1 MNNPRFASAILSV
14 MMVCQYSVLS
24 SAQAETVRDHRR
36 VLGGVNLSQHCVT
49 TYGGGSR
56 ALNVNNTSRG
66 WVCRVRFTS
75 RRISEIFVQT
85 ACRQQYGRND
95 LLAEVRSSDD
105 SWVCV
110 VPRAR

>member
-36 VLGGVNLSQHCVT
+36 VLGGVNLTQYCVKEFG
-49 TYGGGSR
+49 YGK
-56 ALNVNNTSRG
+56 AVNVDNTSRG
-66 WVCRVRFTS
+66 WRCKLGYGPGF
-75 RRISEIFVQT
+75 RISVQT

-110 VPRAR
+110 NPRAR

>member
-1 MNNPRFASAILSV
+1 MNSPRFASAILSV

-36 VLGGVNLSQHCVT
+36 VLGGVNLTLYCANKHGDAKAV
-49 TYGGGSR
+49 
-56 ALNVNNTSRG
+56 NVNNTSGG
-66 WVCRVRFTS
+66 WRCRAGHRLS
-75 RRISEIFVQT
+75 SISVQT

-110 VPRAR
+110 VPRPR

>member
-36 VLGGVNLSQHCVT
+36 ILGGVNLSQYCANK
-49 TYGGGSR
+49 YGQ
-56 ALNVNNTSRG
+56 AIAINVDNTSGG
-66 WVCRVRFTS
+66 WRCKAGHRLTS
-75 RRISEIFVQT
+75 ISVLS

-95 LLAEVRSSDD
+95 ILAQVRSSDD

-110 VPRAR
+110 VPRPR